1 MPAMTEKRSTRPI
14 AQRWAASHPIRSAT
28 MKYRELIER
37 IERIEPNLA
46 PHEVARFCLLLI
58 NSTDDLD
65 TLADD
70 SVLTA
75 AWQEMSLRMQV
86 ATDQHEAMTEE
97 LEQLGNSDPQKFTQ
111 DQIWVLLRAIKV
123 QSQILK
129 FYVGYPVL
137 DV

>member
-1 MPAMTEKRSTRPI
+1 
-14 AQRWAASHPIRSAT
+14 

-123 QSQILK
+123 QSQIMDDQLRVTGKNRDDLQAVIANLK
-129 FYVGYPVL
+129 EKDFGIAMDFTNYR
-137 DV
+137 

>member
-1 MPAMTEKRSTRPI
+1 
-14 AQRWAASHPIRSAT
+14 

-46 PHEVARFCLLLI
+46 AHEMARFCLLLI

-97 LEQLGNSDPQKFTQ
+97 LEQLGNSDPKKFTQ

>member
-1 MPAMTEKRSTRPI
+1 
-14 AQRWAASHPIRSAT
+14 
-28 MKYRELIER
+28 MKCRELIER
-37 IERIEPNLA
+37 IERVEPNLA
-46 PHEVARFCLLLI
+46 PQEVARLCLLLI
-58 NSTDDLD
+58 NSTDNLN

-70 SVLTA
+70 ATLTA
-75 AWQEMSLRMQV
+75 AWKEMTLRMQV

-111 DQIWVLLRAIKV
+111 DQVWILLRAIKV

-129 FYVGYPVL
+129 YYVGYPVL

>member
-1 MPAMTEKRSTRPI
+1 
-14 AQRWAASHPIRSAT
+14 
-28 MKYRELIER
+28 MKCRELIER

-46 PHEVARFCLLLI
+46 PADVARLCLLLI

-70 SVLTA
+70 ANLTT
-75 AWQEMSLRMQV
+75 AWQEMTLRMQV

-97 LEQLGNSDPQKFTQ
+97 LEELGNSDPQKFTQ
-111 DQIWVLLRAIKV
+111 DQIWILLRAIKV

-129 FYVGYPVL
+129 YYVGYPIL